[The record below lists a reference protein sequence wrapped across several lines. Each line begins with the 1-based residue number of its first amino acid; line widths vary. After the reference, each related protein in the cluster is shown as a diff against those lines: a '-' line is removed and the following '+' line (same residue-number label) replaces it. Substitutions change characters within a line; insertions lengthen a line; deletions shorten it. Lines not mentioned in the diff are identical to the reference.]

1 MKGIWKFV
9 VTLALHSVAL
19 ANIGVS
25 GAAHASSLR
34 PALDAAIAL
43 NSDIQTLEARK
54 DEQLARGNATRA
66 LLPSGPSA
74 MLFHRN
80 DAPLSGLGFR
90 EYEGELAFPLWLPG
104 ERSAL
109 LGSAETAIVRLEAE
123 IALKRLEVARR
134 VRDAFWMIVEQRER
148 QQLAERRRTLS
159 KALADDL
166 RRQLAAGQALP
177 LDLNLA
183 EADFQDAEGALAIR
197 KADVQQAIIQFK
209 VLTGQVPPST
219 YKERESKLGFP
230 TRHPRLVLRQS
241 AVTKAGAE
249 LTVATTV
256 DRDRPELGVGVRS
269 TRADSSQPYDT
280 NLGLRVKIPFSYEA
294 VNAPKRAAA
303 AADIRGAEAEVAVA
317 EREIKGEVAQARAK
331 LVGVRGQLAAVER
344 RHDQLTAAFIL
355 VQESQRAGL
364 TPLADLIRTRNQV
377 FEAAN
382 ARALARVAV
391 DRARSDINQALGL
404 EP

>member
-1 MKGIWKFV
+1 MMGYWKVFAR
-9 VTLALHSVAL
+9 LSVAL
-19 ANIGVS
+19 TIVQMP

-43 NSDIQTLEARK
+43 NPEIQTLEARK
-54 DEQLARGNATRA
+54 DEQFARRSATGA

-80 DAPLSGLGFR
+80 DAPFSDLGFR

-104 ERSAL
+104 ERSAM

-123 IALKRLEVARR
+123 IALKRLDVARR
-134 VRDAFWMIVEQRER
+134 VRDAYWMNVEQRER

-183 EADFQDAEGALAIR
+183 EADFPDAEGTLAMR
-197 KADVQQAIIQFK
+197 KAELQQAIIQFK
-209 VLTGQVPPST
+209 VLTGQAPPNA

-230 TRHPRLVLRQS
+230 SRHPRLVLRQS

-249 LTVATTV
+249 LTVATTI

-269 TRADSSQPYDT
+269 TRADSSQLYDT
-280 NLGLRVKIPFSYEA
+280 NLGLRLKIPFSYEA
-294 VNAPKRAAA
+294 INAPKRAAA
-303 AADIRGAEAEVAVA
+303 AAEIRGAEAEVVAA
-317 EREIKGEVAQARAK
+317 ERETKGEVAQARAK
-331 LVGVRGQLAAVER
+331 LSGARGQLTAVER
-344 RHDQLTAAFIL
+344 RHDQLTAAFTL
-355 VQESQRAGL
+355 VQESQRAGQ

-382 ARALARVAV
+382 ARALARVAL
-391 DRARSDINQALGL
+391 DRARSDVNHALGL